1 MNEELQWCFAKS
13 LAGHDKE
20 TVYII
25 KKMTDRSL
33 PAIGREFNRDHTTII
48 NSIDT
53 VENRLASDPAFDAE
67 LKELMRAVK
76 S

>member
-1 MNEELQWCFAKS
+1 
-13 LAGHDKE
+13 
-20 TVYII
+20 
-25 KKMTDRSL
+25 MTDRSL

-53 VENRLASDPAFDAE
+53 VEKRLASDPAFDAE